1 MEQAPLKAALPIAKS
16 TERADPLRG
25 SRRQIVRLSRLFWFT
40 APIILLLILLL
51 VAATSYLSRKQALD
65 ETTRLSES
73 LALLLR
79 EQIEQTFQNI
89 SVITKGVATVL
100 SEKNA
105 ENTRSVQDNIRSNEF
120 IRGVTYIDAN
130 GLIASSSIA
139 QSDVGL
145 NIEGLDFFET
155 LKNEPYQDWAIGL
168 PIPQRSF
175 AAVSSSDSHQT
186 FIPFA
191 LANRGPTRELRGVT
205 VAMINSDALQL
216 QYFSIR
222 REYEVNIRIFRYDG
236 KPLLLLNDDN
246 KQVGIQVSA
255 PIFSDF
261 LPNQE
266 RGFYRLESGSGDTA
280 FLTSFQVTRRWPI
293 VVTVSFDE
301 REVLKNWRRDMV
313 LIGGASV
320 LVIAVVLLAGTV
332 MGRNLKVLRRQTD
345 ALRKAREAAENAN
358 RAKSQF
364 LAQMSHEIR
373 TPMNGIL
380 GMTGLLADTLPDP
393 GHRRTLALIQ
403 NSAESLMRLINDI
416 LDFSRLE
423 AGKLQIETIAFDLT
437 ETVGSVVDLLSADAH
452 KKGLTLRVDI
462 APETP
467 VWLAGD
473 EGRLRQILF
482 NLVGN
487 AVKFTLTGTVTITIA
502 PLRNGWLSFSV
513 TDTGIGI
520 PAEALGRLFQ
530 EFEQAETHT
539 HRQFGGS
546 GLGLAVCRRLVTA
559 MGGTIGV
566 ESVQGQG
573 SSFSFQ
579 LPLPVSTDAR
589 PNVSLPADP
598 PSAQTGLRVLVADD
612 NQTNLKVLRGLLEK
626 QGHSCDTVMDGT
638 EVIETLSRKSYD
650 LILMDIQMPEMD
662 GVTATRHI
670 RASGMAFAETPII
683 AVTANAL
690 PGDTETYLGAG
701 MNAVLSKPLR
711 PQQLAQCLASF
722 TARFPPQEPAPTE
735 ILAVDRAILADLIE
749 NVGPDLLLSI
759 WQDFEIDV
767 ETRLISLETA
777 LAQENPAGMA
787 QAVHALASL
796 FGSFGLSQLAH
807 LCREGEAAYR
817 DAAIDKQRALATEVA
832 SLGRPGLDQ
841 IRAVVSELTRVS

>member
-1 MEQAPLKAALPIAKS
+1 MEQAPPKAALPIADS
-16 TERADPLRG
+16 TERADPSRG
-25 SRRQIVRLSRLFWFT
+25 GRRQIIRLSRLFWFT

-89 SVITKGVATVL
+89 AVITKGVAAAL
-100 SEKNA
+100 SETNSGD
-105 ENTRSVQDNIRSNEF
+105 NRSVQDNIRGNEF
-120 IRGVTYIDAN
+120 IRGVSYIDTN
-130 GLIASSSIA
+130 GVIISSSVA
-139 QSDVGL
+139 QSDIGL
-145 NIEGLDFFET
+145 NVGDLDFFET

-168 PIPQRSF
+168 PIPRRSF
-175 AAVSSSDSHQT
+175 APVSSSDSHQT

-191 LANRGPTRELRGVT
+191 LADRGPARELQGIT

-216 QYFSIR
+216 QYFAIR
-222 REYEVNIRIFRYDG
+222 REYEVDIRILRYDG
-236 KPLLLLNDDN
+236 KPLLLLNEDN
-246 KQVGIQVSA
+246 QQQASQVVS
-255 PIFSDF
+255 PIFADF
-261 LPNQE
+261 LPNEE
-266 RGFYRLESGSGDTA
+266 RGFYRLENSSGNTA

-293 VVTVSFDE
+293 VVAVSFDE
-301 REVLKNWRRDMV
+301 RTVLKNWRRDTV
-313 LIGGASV
+313 LITGASV

-345 ALRKAREAAENAN
+345 ALRKAQEAAEKAN

-380 GMTGLLADTLPDP
+380 GMTGLLADALPDP

-423 AGKLQIETIAFDLT
+423 AGKLQIETITFDLT
-437 ETVGSVVDLLSADAH
+437 ETVGSVVDLLAADAQ

-467 VWLAGD
+467 VWLSGD

-487 AVKFTLTGTVTITIA
+487 AIKFTQVGTVKIVIA
-502 PLRNGWLSFSV
+502 ALRDGWVSFSV

-530 EFEQAETHT
+530 EFEQADSHT

-566 ESVQGQG
+566 ESVQGLG
-573 SSFSFQ
+573 SSFTFQ
-579 LPLPVSTDAR
+579 LPLPVSTAPHPTINQTD
-589 PNVSLPADP
+589 VSPPAE
-598 PSAQTGLRVLVADD
+598 TGLKVLVADD

-638 EVIETLSRKSYD
+638 DVIETLSRQSYD
-650 LILMDIQMPEMD
+650 VILMDIQMPQMD
-662 GVTATRHI
+662 GVTATQHI
-670 RASGMAFAETPII
+670 RASGMATPII

-690 PGDTETYLGAG
+690 PGDAETYLSAG
-701 MNAVLSKPLR
+701 MNAVLSKPIR
-711 PQQLAQCLASF
+711 PHQLAQCLATFASAHPP
-722 TARFPPQEPAPTE
+722 TAPASTE
-735 ILAVDRAILADLIE
+735 TLAVDSAILADLIE

-767 ETRLISLETA
+767 ETRLTSLEAA

-817 DAAIDKQRALATEVA
+817 DAAVDKQKTLSMQVA

-841 IRAVVSELTRVS
+841 IRTVVSQLTKAR